1 VPPGMRPFPGGATPV
16 QPGSGDPVQPHN

>member
-1 VPPGMRPFPGGATPV
+1 MRPFPNPGATPV